1 MQCDRCDVIDT
12 RSVSEA
18 MYAVLGCDCEQRN
31 VPCGGGYGRDS
42 LTRERC
48 ADEFGMQPVSAMTQ
62 EREASV
68 VVPGA
73 HADAVSCLVERG
85 QRRDHQ
91 VESARRDCGG
101 CALRFPDSVTIAD
114 KSRVGRQADEVH
126 AAGRADYRH
135 VDDAAS
141 GEGLH
146 EQVAEVDFRGRG
158 EVKADAPRGMPERA
172 VREMAADGSGMTRAR
187 RFVECEAGPLS
198 GLPVLCAL
206 GLHGPLSCGREV
218 APPACA
224 VTSRRSR
231 TRAEG

>member
-126 AAGRADYRH
+126 AAGR
-135 VDDAAS
+135 
-141 GEGLH
+141 
-146 EQVAEVDFRGRG
+146 G

-231 TRAEG
+231 TRA